1 MKYDASIRRRDS
13 SPQILHIRWI
23 VRGRKQT
30 TPLVMNQ
37 IFFFLFKA
45 EGPRFTSG
53 REMRAGNGERGVR
66 RVIWE
71 GGAAKE
77 LMLSVRLCLSSALQV
92 LHRSFHGKCT
102 GTDYRWLER
111 VRKRERER
119 GGSEGWFCSQ
129 KMSSRVSSLQIPD
142 YAHPYNCFTLS
153 SDLFT
158 FFIYSGIQQVSLAL
172 STVHFLKSFHRLL
185 YRKKQS
191 FLQVNKQSNFS
202 THTRK
207 HRRWFTC
214 LNVWNFALAVR
225 SPHLYLLICETFLKK
240 VHMVQHSVLYV
251 VCRIKGLQS
260 LRPHGQLRRKPF
272 CGFSPCIFWSPW
284 IHPATCAL
292 WKMRWLQTTRGEDG
306 MPSPQGEAT
315 TGVICWP
322 KLGLER

>member
-1 MKYDASIRRRDS
+1 MARGGWGGWFEKGGQRRSLCYLLGFACPVHYKSCIAHFMASVLE
-13 SPQILHIRWI
+13 QIIAGW
-23 VRGRKQT
+23 
-30 TPLVMNQ
+30 
-37 IFFFLFKA
+37 
-45 EGPRFTSG
+45 
-53 REMRAGNGERGVR
+53 RE
-66 RVIWE
+66 W
-71 GGAAKE
+71 
-77 LMLSVRLCLSSALQV
+77 
-92 LHRSFHGKCT
+92 
-102 GTDYRWLER
+102 
-111 VRKRERER
+111 EREKGR
-119 GGSEGWFCSQ
+119 GGDRRGGRAWFCSQ

-172 STVHFLKSFHRLL
+172 STVHFLKSFLRLL

-260 LRPHGQLRRKPF
+260 LRPHGQLGRKPF
-272 CGFSPCIFWSPW
+272 CGFSPCICWSPW